1 MNPTVS
7 NKEAL
12 GIQSQER
19 TSLTNESKGRYIAKM
34 GEKLDQP
41 KRVPKSYWSIINKF
55 LSNKKFL
62 SYYLFL
68 LTVN

>member
-19 TSLTNESKGRYIAKM
+19 TSLTNKSKDRYIAKM
-34 GEKLDQP
+34 GAKLDHP
-41 KRVPKSYWSIINKF
+41 KSVPKSYWSIINKF

-62 SYYLFL
+62 SYYLFS

>member
-34 GEKLDQP
+34 GAKLDQP
-41 KRVPKSYWSIINKF
+41 KSVPKSYWSIINKF